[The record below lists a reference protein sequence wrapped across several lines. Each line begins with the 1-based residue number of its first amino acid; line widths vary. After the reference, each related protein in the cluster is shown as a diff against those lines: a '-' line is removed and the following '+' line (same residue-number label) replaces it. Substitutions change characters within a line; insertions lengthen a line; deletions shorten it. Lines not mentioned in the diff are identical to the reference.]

1 MQHGGGYDSK
11 YMGGYFVS
19 MGKRAYS
26 YFVASVQLGHTRGIG
41 YIVSILSAT
50 THALPGHLVVTL
62 YHLYTASYSRF
73 SYVNLDT
80 LYLFTGLCLL

>member
-26 YFVASVQLGHTRGIG
+26 YFVASFQLGHTRGIG
-41 YIVSILSAT
+41 YIVSIL
-50 THALPGHLVVTL
+50 
-62 YHLYTASYSRF
+62 
-73 SYVNLDT
+73 
-80 LYLFTGLCLL
+80 